1 MKTAFEVDARF
12 IRQVYV
18 LTIILTVLV
27 SAVLLVFNRAVV
39 PSFLIG
45 SAISLSVFWS
55 IAFTVRRLIR
65 PGKSLK
71 TKYVLSFIAFGK
83 YIVLG
88 VCLFLLFKAKW
99 LNYYALGGG
108 IALTQIAIIFK
119 AVGLMVGILTNKD
132 SESQ

>member
-45 SAISLSVFWS
+45 SAISMSVLWS

-99 LNYYALGGG
+99 LNYYA
-108 IALTQIAIIFK
+108 
-119 AVGLMVGILTNKD
+119 
-132 SESQ
+132 